1 MIAKKRRSKYL
12 VIAFTFFISPLTLW
26 YKIQLGPLETLV
38 NDSHRIWHNRWKKFV
53 LEDNG
58 NGLVTEHHCS
68 FYPWLL
74 LSLSPDKHRFMVFL
88 QVYDKG
94 NRCIIDKIQY
104 HRLGTSNLFERF
116 MVIRWKIHLEVTST
130 HLKRE
135 LNSKTQWI
143 SQCFPI
149 IWPGCK
155 KYLRKAFFQLLKPK
169 IHRQLEVSSV
179 KFVSHS

>member
-1 MIAKKRRSKYL
+1 
-12 VIAFTFFISPLTLW
+12 
-26 YKIQLGPLETLV
+26 
-38 NDSHRIWHNRWKKFV
+38 
-53 LEDNG
+53 
-58 NGLVTEHHCS
+58 
-68 FYPWLL
+68 
-74 LSLSPDKHRFMVFL
+74 MVFL

-179 KFVSHS
+179 KFVSHSLLHVVLSMSSQLKLDFASFNLKLDGCVKRDFDFSHKAFYKYSELIFKNRLLLKSAIRRKSI